1 MPTNFDWN
9 IIKGCDMHDFGQAV
23 LRKKHG
29 MVTEYGALSGSGEK
43 LYTTLTSKQEQTED
57 EAESEDEDM
66 GMGGMT

>member
-1 MPTNFDWN
+1 
-9 IIKGCDMHDFGQAV
+9 MHDFGQAV

-29 MVTEYGALSGSGEK
+29 VVTEYGALSGRGDK
-43 LYTTLTSKQEQTED
+43 LYTVLTPKQEQELED